1 MTAVPSIRLN
11 ARNGLPIEARFV
23 PFGQPFGPHGR
34 YTNQTGEN
42 VVDFYRVKPLRG
54 SVHLLAVA
62 VSHIHEL
69 GPDDPLSLGELELP
83 PAEVAR
89 LLDWLESPFSAG
101 EDLI

>member
-1 MTAVPSIRLN
+1 MAAVPSIQLH

-54 SVHLLAVA
+54 PEHLLAVA
-62 VSHIHEL
+62 VSHIHDL
-69 GPDDPLSLGELELP
+69 GADDPLPLGELELP
-83 PAEVAR
+83 PAQVAR
-89 LLDWLESPFSAG
+89 LLDWLESPFSGA